1 MLLPAASFH
10 PPHYLSFHS
19 RCYRFFKWSRVV
31 HISHARKRRDGRRR
45 KFRESRFPQK
55 TTLKDLT
62 DLVSFSDDDGSS
74 SSSFFSPSRCEYQE
88 QQ

>member
-1 MLLPAASFH
+1 MFSF
-10 PPHYLSFHS
+10 F
-19 RCYRFFKWSRVV
+19 VV
-31 HISHARKRRDGRRR
+31 
-45 KFRESRFPQK
+45 ESRAHLTCEE
-55 TTLKDLT
+55 TTVEEENFANRVFLKKQHTHLKIST